1 MLSEGG
7 CGSVFMGSR
16 GGTGGVLAGTDG
28 STKGARPDGRSI
40 EDARRCDLS
49 SQVGLLSAGSISC
62 LASES

>member
-7 CGSVFMGSR
+7 CNSIFIGSR

-28 STKGARPDGRSI
+28 ITRGARPDGRSI
-40 EDARRCDLS
+40 EEARRCDLS
-49 SQVGLLSAGSISC
+49 SQVGVLSAGSISC